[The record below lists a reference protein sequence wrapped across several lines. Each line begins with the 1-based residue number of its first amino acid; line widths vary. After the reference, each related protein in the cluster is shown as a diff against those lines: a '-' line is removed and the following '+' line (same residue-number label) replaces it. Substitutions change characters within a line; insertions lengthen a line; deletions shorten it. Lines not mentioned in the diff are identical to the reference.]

1 MKRKFYWISVL
12 LLGVVFI
19 SDLPLSRNEGLA
31 LQAEFR
37 PFRALINLFKKK
49 EAPVVEAEPVKEKTV
64 DDFMN
69 EAIADSAWPGG
80 VLTVTDTAK
89 TLYSKAY
96 GHHTYSNNE
105 PTLIDDIFDLASIS
119 KVVGTTSAVMLLYDQ
134 GLIDLDAYV
143 VNYIPEFAGP
153 TPEQSILKRTVKIRH
168 LLTHTSGL
176 PAYRQFWRM
185 GDTIE
190 ARVDS
195 IFQTALDTIPG
206 TRMVYSCVGFITLA
220 KVVERITE
228 LPMDVFL
235 QQNLFRPLGM
245 KNTMYNPKPELWPRV
260 VPTEY
265 NELTKKL
272 TRGRVHDEVAHSI
285 GGVSGNAG
293 LFSSGEDLAIFARM
307 MLNEGIHNGDTI
319 IQPETV
325 KLFTNRANLIYGDS
339 RALGWD
345 TPDGLSS
352 GGWFISDKA
361 FGHTGFTGTSIWID
375 KENMLAVI
383 LLTNA
388 VHPSRTWK
396 APKYFQ
402 WRQKIH
408 SEAYRWAGFTRE
420 NSHLKRYDR
429 WKE

>member
-1 MKRKFYWISVL
+1 MKRKLYWMLVFLLGSVL
-12 LLGVVFI
+12 I
-19 SDLPLSRNEGLA
+19 SEMPLSRNEGLV

-49 EAPVVEAEPVKEKTV
+49 EKAVIEAKTVKEKTV
-64 DDFMN
+64 DEFMN

-80 VLTVTDTAK
+80 VLTLTDTGK

-96 GHHTYSNNE
+96 GYHTYSKKE
-105 PTLIDDIFDLASIS
+105 ATLVDDIFDLASVS
-119 KVVGTTSAVMLLYDQ
+119 KVLGTTSAVMLLYDQ

-153 TPEQSILKRTVKIRH
+153 NPEQSILKRTVKIRH

-176 PAYRQFWRM
+176 PAYRQFWKM
-185 GDTIE
+185 GDSIE

-206 TRMVYSCVGFITLA
+206 TKMVYSCIGFITLA

-228 LPMDVFL
+228 MPMDIFL
-235 QQNLFRPLGM
+235 EKNLFQPLGM

-260 VPTEY
+260 VPTEF
-265 NELTKKL
+265 NELNKKL
-272 TRGRVHDEVAHSI
+272 TRGHVHDEVARSI

-293 LFSSGEDLAIFARM
+293 LFSAGEDLAIFARM
-307 MLNEGIHNGDTI
+307 MLNEGIHDGDTI
-319 IQPETV
+319 IQPATV
-325 KLFTNRANLIYGDS
+325 KLFTKKANVIYGDS
-339 RALGWD
+339 RGLGWD
-345 TPDGLSS
+345 TPEGRSS
-352 GGWFISDKA
+352 GGWYISDKA
-361 FGHTGFTGTSIWID
+361 FGHTGFTGTSLWID
-375 KENMLAVI
+375 TENKLAVI

-396 APKYFQ
+396 APKYFH

-420 NSHLKRYDR
+420 NSHLEKYDR